1 MSTAEFPMPSDDT
14 VETKPI
20 GFVTHYGLFWYESD
34 VLWKQRG
41 SAKKALLGREKSK
54 LERRGAP
61 TAQERSNAKDYAEF
75 VGLYCLYRNGHLIY
89 VGEAGLA
96 NQSNLFGRI
105 NAHRSDH
112 LSDLWDQ
119 FSWFGCERAHLGA
132 ANVTAK
138 LGLQQME
145 AVAIAIINPGNNK
158 QSGTFAGAMQVFQVP
173 NEAADGDVNTN
184 LERILQEL
192 EELKSRLPKK

>member
-1 MSTAEFPMPSDDT
+1 MPSDDAVDEQPT
-14 VETKPI
+14 

-41 SAKKALLGREKSK
+41 SAKKALLGREKTK

-61 TAQERSNAKDYAEF
+61 SAQERRDAEDYADF
-75 VGLYCLYRNGHLIY
+75 VGLYCLYRNANLIY

-96 NQSNLFGRI
+96 NKSTLFTRLS
-105 NAHRSDH
+105 AHRSDH

-119 FSWFGCERAHLGA
+119 FSWFGCKRNHLDA
-132 ANVTAK
+132 ANVTAG

-145 AVAIAIINPGNNK
+145 AVAIAIVNPGNNK
-158 QSGTFAGAMQVFQVP
+158 QSGTFAGATQVFQVP
-173 NEAADGDVNTN
+173 SEAADGDVDTK

-192 EELKSRLPKK
+192 DALKSRLPKQ